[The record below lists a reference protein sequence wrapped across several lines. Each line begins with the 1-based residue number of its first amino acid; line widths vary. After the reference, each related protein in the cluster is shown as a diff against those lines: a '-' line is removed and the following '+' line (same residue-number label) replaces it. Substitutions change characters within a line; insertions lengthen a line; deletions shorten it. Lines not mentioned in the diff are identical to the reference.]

1 MYLKSIEIKGFK
13 SFAEKINLEFD
24 KGIAAIVGPN
34 GSGKSN
40 IADAVRWVLGEQSIK
55 NLRGS
60 KMEDVIFSGTDTRKA
75 LGFAEVSITLDNG
88 DGFLPIEYSEVVVT
102 RRLFRSGE
110 SEYYLNRTGCRL
122 KDINELFMDTGI
134 GKEGYSIIGQ
144 GRIDEILSSKAEDR
158 RKIFEEAAGIVKYK
172 TRKDEAERKLQRT
185 EENLLRLGDIIDELQ
200 RQVGPLYEQSEVAK
214 AYILMRDELKKLEL
228 SLFIDSLEKLNRQK
242 TDIQEKVK
250 ECRKQVYN
258 KNNMVNRLE
267 TEFSSLET
275 RIQQLDEELKE
286 VQERVFRSLN
296 LAEKKEGE
304 IKVLNQR
311 IQGEK
316 ENIER
321 HKTEIA
327 ETENETA
334 ALEEEKQK
342 RMQEMQDLKKELEG
356 KKQIIDTFQANLDSI
371 GAQVGKDEAKV
382 EEIKTGIIENL
393 NRISELN
400 SKANSLKTLNQ
411 TIYMR
416 KAQLLE
422 EMQNIDDRIGA
433 LKAERDDLKKTLD
446 GLKKQLTE
454 NARRRSGLVNKLDS
468 LRNQRLLL
476 EQKQKNLREELG
488 IHRSKL
494 ALLQQ
499 MEREYEGYSRSVK
512 SLLEACDRKKG
523 LERGIVGAVAK
534 LITVRPGLER
544 AIETALGY
552 NLQSI
557 VTNTEEDA
565 ETAIDYLKRNSLGR
579 ATFLPISS
587 IKPRYLSRDEEKALG
602 MEGCI
607 GRASSLVG
615 CPDRIRNI
623 IDNLLGRVVVVD
635 TLDSGIKMAR
645 AFGYGFRIVTSDGD
659 VINTGGSMTGGS
671 SYSKET
677 GLLQRK
683 GEIQSLQGALDGKA
697 DETGRLDHSI
707 RELAEMEQDI
717 ELRIQETA
725 NSYHQL
731 ELQRTRLTEMLE
743 AKAKDLEDRK
753 AKKLQFESEKLTLES
768 DYYET
773 QQQIEEI
780 LKSIKEKENENRQ
793 MEEQIKSLQRT
804 SSEKKQD
811 RDNIMQQITAH
822 RVEAARIAQK
832 LEDVQSGF
840 QRAVSMLQ
848 KARMSVIDRE
858 KEIEINRKN
867 IEKLE
872 DGISVLRQEI
882 EVLVGERN
890 RDSVEM
896 TKLQQTKS
904 ECQQR
909 MKEKEQAVKEINKE
923 ISELEKRLHR
933 YEVQLTK
940 VDMEIG
946 NLHDRM
952 WEEYEV
958 TRIHALDY
966 KCDIEDEKAARSR
979 ILELKA
985 NIKELGNVNINAIEE
1000 YARVKERFD
1009 FLNSQKKDLEEA
1021 RDSLNKIIK
1030 EMMDTMKK
1038 QFAEQFQVIN
1048 ESFNRVFRELFGG
1061 GKAQVLL
1068 SDQANILESGID
1080 IIAQPPGKKLQQ
1092 ISLLSGGEKALTAIA
1107 LLFAILSVKPSP
1119 FCILDEIEAA
1129 LDDAN
1134 VERFGE
1140 FLKKLSADIQF
1151 ILITHRKGTIE
1162 IANNLYGVTMQEK
1175 GISKLV
1181 SVRLE
1186 DMVS

>member
-144 GRIDEILSSKAEDR
+144 GRIDEVLSSKAEDR

-446 GLKKQLTE
+446 GLEKQLTE

-476 EQKQKNLREELG
+476 EQKQKNLR
-488 IHRSKL
+488 
-494 ALLQQ
+494 
-499 MEREYEGYSRSVK
+499 
-512 SLLEACDRKKG
+512 
-523 LERGIVGAVAK
+523 
-534 LITVRPGLER
+534 
-544 AIETALGY
+544 
-552 NLQSI
+552 
-557 VTNTEEDA
+557 
-565 ETAIDYLKRNSLGR
+565 
-579 ATFLPISS
+579 
-587 IKPRYLSRDEEKALG
+587 
-602 MEGCI
+602 
-607 GRASSLVG
+607 
-615 CPDRIRNI
+615 
-623 IDNLLGRVVVVD
+623 
-635 TLDSGIKMAR
+635 
-645 AFGYGFRIVTSDGD
+645 
-659 VINTGGSMTGGS
+659 
-671 SYSKET
+671 
-677 GLLQRK
+677 
-683 GEIQSLQGALDGKA
+683 
-697 DETGRLDHSI
+697 
-707 RELAEMEQDI
+707 
-717 ELRIQETA
+717 
-725 NSYHQL
+725 
-731 ELQRTRLTEMLE
+731 
-743 AKAKDLEDRK
+743 
-753 AKKLQFESEKLTLES
+753 
-768 DYYET
+768 
-773 QQQIEEI
+773 
-780 LKSIKEKENENRQ
+780 
-793 MEEQIKSLQRT
+793 
-804 SSEKKQD
+804 
-811 RDNIMQQITAH
+811 
-822 RVEAARIAQK
+822 
-832 LEDVQSGF
+832 
-840 QRAVSMLQ
+840 
-848 KARMSVIDRE
+848 
-858 KEIEINRKN
+858 
-867 IEKLE
+867 
-872 DGISVLRQEI
+872 
-882 EVLVGERN
+882 
-890 RDSVEM
+890 
-896 TKLQQTKS
+896 
-904 ECQQR
+904 
-909 MKEKEQAVKEINKE
+909 
-923 ISELEKRLHR
+923 
-933 YEVQLTK
+933 
-940 VDMEIG
+940 
-946 NLHDRM
+946 
-952 WEEYEV
+952 
-958 TRIHALDY
+958 
-966 KCDIEDEKAARSR
+966 
-979 ILELKA
+979 
-985 NIKELGNVNINAIEE
+985 
-1000 YARVKERFD
+1000 
-1009 FLNSQKKDLEEA
+1009 
-1021 RDSLNKIIK
+1021 
-1030 EMMDTMKK
+1030 
-1038 QFAEQFQVIN
+1038 
-1048 ESFNRVFRELFGG
+1048 
-1061 GKAQVLL
+1061 
-1068 SDQANILESGID
+1068 
-1080 IIAQPPGKKLQQ
+1080 
-1092 ISLLSGGEKALTAIA
+1092 
-1107 LLFAILSVKPSP
+1107 
-1119 FCILDEIEAA
+1119 
-1129 LDDAN
+1129 
-1134 VERFGE
+1134 
-1140 FLKKLSADIQF
+1140 
-1151 ILITHRKGTIE
+1151 
-1162 IANNLYGVTMQEK
+1162 
-1175 GISKLV
+1175 
-1181 SVRLE
+1181 
-1186 DMVS
+1186 